1 MTDRMKTNV
10 AWLLT
15 GAVLVL
21 VAANIYTNLNQRNLV
36 VSHSHPITDHNNNK
50 ESESS
55 CPCILTPSL
64 Y

>member
-21 VAANIYTNLNQRNLV
+21 VTANIYTNIHYNRFM
-36 VSHSHPITDHNNNK
+36 SGHPHPITDHNNNNK
-50 ESESS
+50 GSESL
-55 CPCILTPSL
+55 CPCTSIP
-64 Y
+64 